1 MALGPASHI
10 RYTSSV
16 EILDLRHFAS
26 PDLRPLIDEEV
37 ALWRSSLHWDYR
49 ASAEMVL
56 RYADTRILPG
66 FAAIER
72 GRLRGYCYFVYEGD
86 KGVIGDL
93 FVESANFTADRRHQI
108 ECELLRHAIS
118 TLQRSP
124 GLTRI
129 EAQLLIHPTD
139 HLAAPFLREGFRR
152 YRRLFLSLPIAN
164 ALPQPTRPLPPEIEL
179 HSWTEDDYQPAA
191 AIITA
196 AYAGHVDSDVNDQ
209 YRTIAGS
216 LRFLNNI
223 VRFPGCGV
231 FDPVLLLRRRP
242 PSHANPHRRPALLPH
257 PPRRRPCHPGLH
269 PAPNSTATASASI
282 CCAAAMTI
290 SPPAASPNS
299 PSPSPKRT
307 SAPSPSISAPA
318 TASSTPSTASSG
330 KTNLSSAQKER
341 TDRWPTSACLWRMWE
356 RSNDHTQAL
365 DLVLSLPAPLPRC
378 PRQQSR
384 LAHRV

>member
-1 MALGPASHI
+1 MGAKL
-10 RYTSSV
+10 RV

-37 ALWRSSLHWDYR
+37 AIWRSSLHWDYR

-72 GRLRGYCYFVYEGD
+72 GRLRGYCYFVYEGA

-93 FVESANFTADRRHQI
+93 FVESANFTADRRHEI

-139 HLAAPFLREGFRR
+139 HLAASFLPEGFRR
-152 YRRLFLSLPIAN
+152 YRRIFLSLPIAN
-164 ALPQPTRPLPPEIEL
+164 ALPQPTRPLPPEIEI
-179 HSWTEDDYQPAA
+179 HSWSEDDYQPAA
-191 AIITA
+191 AVITA
-196 AYAGHVDSDVNDQ
+196 AYAGHIDSKVNDQ
-209 YRTIAGS
+209 YLTIAGS

-231 FDPVLLLRRRP
+231 FDPVSSFVAVHRPTQTRIGVLLCSRIRHDVGHVTQVCTLPQFHSHGIGEHLLRRCYDNL
-242 PSHANPHRRPALLPH
+242 AARRF
-257 PPRRRPCHPGLH
+257 
-269 PAPNSTATASASI
+269 T
-282 CCAAAMTI
+282 
-290 SPPAASPNS
+290 
-299 PSPSPKRT
+299 
-307 SAPSPSISAPA
+307 
-318 TASSTPSTASSG
+318 
-330 KTNLSSAQKER
+330 E
-341 TDRWPTSACLWRMWE
+341 
-356 RSNDHTQAL
+356 
-365 DLVLSLPAPLPRC
+365 LSLTVTEENQRAVALYLRSGY
-378 PRQQSR
+378 R
-384 LAHRV
+384 HIHTFDGFVWEI